1 MARRK
6 TKATTGLSNPKSKV
20 NLTIT
25 PEAKSALD
33 VITKEMGL
41 TRSALF
47 EGLLNGSIS
56 LSSQNSEKNIDI
68 SFNEDKSDGE
78 TISQINILEGE
89 NVDNQEEKMDSIS
102 EDLEDYKH
110 KISVLEKEIK
120 AQEEK
125 NNSLEQELVKKSS
138 EIQSLREQVKN
149 LSTVEKAENNHNFE
163 AKVTEL
169 KKIIDEKNSAIA
181 SLEEKIS
188 HLEQEVKKS
197 KESDDLSV
205 QQDLV
210 EQLKSQIE
218 SKNRQIH
225 DLEQAK
231 NNAISSTRNSYDRG
245 IQNHLTL
252 TNEKQKT
259 IIEHLEKRIAE
270 LESFAS
276 IGEQFLNKWRSK
288 AY

>member
-125 NNSLEQELVKKSS
+125 K
-138 EIQSLREQVKN
+138 
-149 LSTVEKAENNHNFE
+149 
-163 AKVTEL
+163 
-169 KKIIDEKNSAIA
+169 
-181 SLEEKIS
+181 
-188 HLEQEVKKS
+188 
-197 KESDDLSV
+197 
-205 QQDLV
+205 
-210 EQLKSQIE
+210 
-218 SKNRQIH
+218 
-225 DLEQAK
+225 
-231 NNAISSTRNSYDRG
+231 
-245 IQNHLTL
+245 
-252 TNEKQKT
+252 
-259 IIEHLEKRIAE
+259 
-270 LESFAS
+270 
-276 IGEQFLNKWRSK
+276 
-288 AY
+288 